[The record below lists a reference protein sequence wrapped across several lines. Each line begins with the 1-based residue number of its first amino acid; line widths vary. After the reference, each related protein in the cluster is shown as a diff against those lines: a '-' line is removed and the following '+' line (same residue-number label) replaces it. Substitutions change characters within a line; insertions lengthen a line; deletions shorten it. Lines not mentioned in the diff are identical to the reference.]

1 MCTILFLY
9 RVHPLYPVVVAAN
22 RDEYYDRPAVGPQ
35 VLSEQPRS
43 IGALDLQHRGTWIGA
58 NEKGL
63 IVGLTNQRSH
73 RPVNPSLRTRGE
85 IVRTL
90 LSADSV
96 TAMIE
101 QLREVNPRD
110 YNPFNVLFG
119 SARDLYLG
127 YARHERA
134 DMAIESAPEG
144 IHALANDNLGSPEFP
159 RATRAEQL
167 AEPIA
172 RLPWQ
177 KLAPALGTILADHQ
191 MAPLELVPE
200 PPPGSVLNRA
210 QLHRLQVICIHTEKY
225 GTRSAT
231 IIALEPS
238 RVAHYLFAPGAP
250 CQTPFEEVTS
260 MLHGGSCSSG

>member
-22 RDEYYDRPAVGPQ
+22 RDEFYDRPAVGPQ
-35 VLSEQPRS
+35 VLSKRPRS

-73 RPVNPSLRTRGE
+73 RPADRSLRTRGE

-90 LSADSV
+90 LSTDSV
-96 TAMIE
+96 AAMIE
-101 QLREVNPRD
+101 QLQKVNPRE

-119 SARDLYLG
+119 SARDLYLC

-134 DMAIESAPEG
+134 DIAIERAPEG

-167 AEPIA
+167 ATPIC
-172 RLPWQ
+172 RLPWPQ
-177 KLAPALGTILADHQ
+177 LAPALGAILADHQ
-191 MAPLELVPE
+191 IAPLELVPE
-200 PPPGSVLNRA
+200 PPPESVLNRA
-210 QLHRLQVICIHTEKY
+210 QLHQLQVICIHTETY
-225 GTRSAT
+225 GTRSST

-250 CQTPFEEVTS
+250 CQTPFEDVTR
-260 MLHGGSCSSG
+260 LLDEPFSSLA

>member
-22 RDEYYDRPAVGPQ
+22 RDEFYDRPAVGPQ
-35 VLSEQPRS
+35 VLSESPRS

-63 IVGLTNQRSH
+63 IVGLTNQRAH
-73 RPVNPSLRTRGE
+73 RPADRSLRTRGE
-85 IVRTL
+85 IVRNL
-90 LSADSV
+90 LLADSV
-96 TAMIE
+96 PAMIG
-101 QLREVNPRD
+101 QMRVVNPRE
-110 YNPFNVLFG
+110 YNPFNILFG

-127 YARHERA
+127 YARHEHERVE
-134 DMAIESAPEG
+134 IESAPEG
-144 IHALANDNLGSPEFP
+144 IHALANDRLGSPEFP

-167 AEPIA
+167 AEPIC
-172 RLPWQ
+172 RLPWRE
-177 KLAPALGTILADHQ
+177 LAPALGTILSDHQ
-191 MAPLELVPE
+191 LAPLDLVPQ
-200 PPPGSVLNRA
+200 PPPDAVLNRA
-210 QLHRLQVICIHTEKY
+210 QLHRFQAICIHTETY

-250 CQTPFEEVTS
+250 CQTPFEEVTG
-260 MLHGGSCSSG
+260 LLSG